1 MTTKMIVA
9 PAYEALAEDLTRRPP
24 GTLADRLFEDIL
36 LAITR
41 GELAPGSKI
50 SEPMLVRRYGV
61 SRGTLREALNRLQER
76 KLVTRSANQSARVA
90 ERTPQALKDFFTV
103 RGSLE
108 ALAVR
113 EAVMRCSDAELAEL
127 HETVIRYEAEVDSL
141 PPADPYMD
149 VIADR
154 DFHFMIAQMSR
165 NPYLIALLCDE
176 LYPLLRFFRTH
187 TNYPKIRRKQSVQEH
202 RQILA
207 AMENRDA
214 ELAEILMRRHIAAAS
229 QSRQEALRTAGPNRP
244 PAPARPR

>member
-1 MTTKMIVA
+1 MTTKMIAA
-9 PAYEALAEDLTRRPP
+9 PGYEALSDEAARRGA

-36 LAITR
+36 SAITR
-41 GELAPGSKI
+41 GELEPGSKI

-90 ERTPQALKDFFTV
+90 ERTPEALKNFFTV
-103 RGSLE
+103 RESLE

-113 EAVMRCSDAELAEL
+113 EAVMNSSDAELAAL
-127 HETVIRYEAEVDSL
+127 HDTVLRFEEEVHSL
-141 PPADPYMD
+141 PASDPHMD

-187 TNYPKIRRKQSVQEH
+187 TNYSKSRREQSVQEH
-202 RQILA
+202 KQILS

-214 ELAEILMRRHIAAAS
+214 ELAEILMRIYYES
-229 QSRQEALRTAGPNRP
+229 QSKRNYKIKEIFRPNTP
-244 PAPARPR
+244 GA